1 MTTRINAKAAAI
13 QRSNNRTWYSIK
25 AKSGEAGAPIEV
37 SIYDE
42 IGLWGISAASFIADI
57 RAVDDGKVNVVVGF
71 NTPGGDLFDGFAIHN
86 FLAGLGE
93 RCTGRIDGL
102 AASAGSVAVCGCHN
116 VVIAENAMMMIHNP
130 WTFAYGTAEDLRKTA
145 DMMDKAREGI
155 LASYRRKAPS
165 IEDADLIKMLDDE
178 TWLNAEEA
186 VALGF
191 ADAIGDSVTLQACCG
206 ATGVLA
212 RFKHPPKAILE
223 SVETAHDDAGNG
235 EQEQE
240 TENTQGETGQEEKT
254 EVSDARAVTARLAVK
269 LIDACVSAGIPEIAK
284 ELLMTTT
291 LNDEAAMEA
300 ETKRIK
306 DIGALCVTAKM
317 PELTADYVKSGL
329 SAEAVRARLFDRIVA
344 ANEGEEINN
353 KEQVGKPNGKPKA
366 KTPNAKAI
374 YASRKKQSK

>member
-13 QRSNNRTWYSIK
+13 QKSNNRTWYSIK
-25 AKSGEAGAPIEV
+25 AKSEEADTPIEV
-37 SIYDE
+37 FIYDE
-42 IGLWGISAASFIADI
+42 IGLWGVSAADFV
-57 RAVDDGKVNVVVGF
+57 RNLKVLDDGNSAVIVSINS
-71 NTPGGDLFDGFAIHN
+71 PGGDVFDGFAIHN
-86 FLAGLGE
+86 ALAHLGD
-93 RCTGRIDGL
+93 RCTVRIEGL
-102 AASAGSVAVCGCHN
+102 AASAASVIACGGHQ

-191 ADAIGDSVTLQACCG
+191 ADAIGESVSLRACYG

-223 SVETAHDDAGNG
+223 SAETADDDAGNG
-235 EQEQE
+235 EQGQE
-240 TENTQGETGQEEKT
+240 TENTQGETGQEESKVLDT
-254 EVSDARAVTARLAVK
+254 GTVTAKLAAE
-269 LIDACVSAGIPEIAK
+269 LIDACVSAGMPEIAK
-284 ELLMTTT
+284 ELLMTTA
-291 LNDEAAMEA
+291 LNNEA
-300 ETKRIK
+300 ETKAEIKRIK
-306 DIGALCVTAKM
+306 DIRALCVTAKM
-317 PELTADYVKSGL
+317 PELAADYVKSGL
-329 SAEAVRARLFDRIVA
+329 SAETVRARLFDRIVA
-344 ANEGEEINN
+344 ASEGEINN
-353 KEQVGKPNGKPKA
+353 KEPIGKPGGKAKA

-374 YASRKKQSK
+374 YASRKKQAK